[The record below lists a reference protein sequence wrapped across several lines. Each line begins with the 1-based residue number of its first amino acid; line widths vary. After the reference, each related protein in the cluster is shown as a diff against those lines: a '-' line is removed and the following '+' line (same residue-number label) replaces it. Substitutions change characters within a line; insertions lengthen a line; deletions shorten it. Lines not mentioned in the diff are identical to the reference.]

1 MTARLDDQR
10 VDALSFSIPDE
21 PGLPLRI
28 VGKDGSYEEMLFRS
42 ALAFYTP
49 SLLSYLAGG
58 LLAREGI
65 QVDEIGIRYPG
76 DELEEGEEP
85 FDGVKLVSPMGEVL
99 VSLGAFERFMARY
112 LSTYIAWLE
121 EVNDPVT
128 QQPDFDIVR
137 EAAAALAQRASKTLG

>member
-10 VDALSFSIPDE
+10 VDALSFSAPDR
-21 PGLPLRI
+21 PGLPLKI
-28 VGKDGSYEEMLFRS
+28 ISDGGSHEEMLFRS

-76 DELEEGEEP
+76 DELDEGEEP
-85 FDGVKLVSPMGEVL
+85 FDGVKLISPMGEVL
-99 VSLGAFERFMARY
+99 VSLDAFERFMARY
-112 LSTYIAWLE
+112 LHAYITWLE
-121 EVNDPVT
+121 EVKDPVIR
-128 QQPDFDIVR
+128 QPEFDIVR
-137 EAAAALAQRASKTLG
+137 ETATALSQRAHKTLG